1 MGCRANQR
9 GTPFFRLCAKIGAYT
24 GRGGMDMTWTT
35 EYEMRKAT
43 AGEVELR
50 AEAVTLQL
58 CEEGRGAA
66 RVNHFYRRLTE
77 AWFARCID
85 TLPSELP
92 PGRYLASLVC
102 QAEECD
108 GVLTVRLGRCLCR
121 RGRQIAA
128 LTDEHRWTLPRGWM
142 LAAHRRRRA
151 NSPPTKE
158 KKFLP
163 KM

>member
-1 MGCRANQR
+1 
-9 GTPFFRLCAKIGAYT
+9 
-24 GRGGMDMTWTT
+24 MTWTT

-43 AGEVELR
+43 EGEVELR

-58 CEEGRGAA
+58 CEEGRGGA

-77 AWFARCID
+77 AWFSRCID
-85 TLPSELP
+85 DLPAELP
-92 PGRYLASLVC
+92 PGRYFASLVC
-102 QAEECD
+102 WAEECD

-128 LTDEHRWTLPRGWM
+128 LTDEHRWVLPSGWM
-142 LAAHRRRRA
+142 LAASKQGRA
-151 NSPPTKE
+151 NSRQN
-158 KKFLP
+158 KKKRFLP